1 MTFDSGLKT
10 REKRVGLIYL
20 PVHVFGLPLA
30 LGLLS
35 PLIPDVGRWL
45 PTAVYYGVGLAV
57 LATAMGGYLG
67 RQLGVLARTRG
78 GRALSV
84 LLGLLLWLGLTLLL
98 GIILALLPEAG
109 SSALRAALAE
119 NNPNNQELQRLLA
132 AAPGWTAVFALAGAP
147 VVEEVLFRGVLFG
160 ALRPR
165 SRGLAYGASA
175 LLFGV
180 YHVWQYA
187 VTTPAGAP
195 LLLWALAYLP
205 AGLALCRCMERSGT
219 VWACVGMHIVNNAL
233 ALALLGR

>member
-67 RQLGVLARTRG
+67 RQLGVLARTP
-78 GRALSV
+78 GRAALSV
-84 LLGLLLWLGLTLLL
+84 LLGLLLWLSLTLLL
-98 GIILALLPEAG
+98 GII
-109 SSALRAALAE
+109 
-119 NNPNNQELQRLLA
+119 
-132 AAPGWTAVFALAGAP
+132 
-147 VVEEVLFRGVLFG
+147 
-160 ALRPR
+160 
-165 SRGLAYGASA
+165 
-175 LLFGV
+175 
-180 YHVWQYA
+180 
-187 VTTPAGAP
+187 
-195 LLLWALAYLP
+195 
-205 AGLALCRCMERSGT
+205 LALCRCMERSGT